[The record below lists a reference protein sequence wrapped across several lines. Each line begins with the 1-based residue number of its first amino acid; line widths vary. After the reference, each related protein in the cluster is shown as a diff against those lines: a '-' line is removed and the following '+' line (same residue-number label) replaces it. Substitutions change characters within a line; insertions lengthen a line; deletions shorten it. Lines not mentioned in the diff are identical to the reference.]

1 MSQSR
6 SPSASVAGF
15 LSFLSEQLDNLD
27 HLFLSHDFMSA
38 AFLHHVLS
46 ALRSFHSRLTSLLH
60 QLHLPLGDK
69 WLDEYMDE
77 TSRLW
82 DACHLIKSAVSALEN
97 YHSPASTVASL
108 LRDPHPPNH
117 HLCTQVIRAISGC
130 KRELTALHHENR
142 SMAEIKIQ
150 TLFTSEARCKRC
162 SGFREALHAMRHA
175 STLLLLILVSGLVYC
190 WPETSFYRGEP
201 DSSSSSTSAL
211 GASAASLHERVASA
225 VGRHHREPGIMLYEL
240 RSAAFAMD
248 ELRAEIEADAA
259 EVGEKVESLKSSV
272 EALQCGAEG
281 IIGQLDDF
289 FDEIVE
295 GRKTL
300 LNMCSHR

>member
-1 MSQSR
+1 MMSHSR
-6 SPSASVAGF
+6 SPSTSVAGF

-27 HLFLSHDFMSA
+27 HLFLSHNFMSA

-46 ALRSFHSRLTSLLH
+46 TLRSFHSHLTSLLH
-60 QLHLPLGDK
+60 KLHLPLGDK

-97 YHSPASTVASL
+97 YYSPASTL
-108 LRDPHPPNH
+108 FRGPHPPTP
-117 HLCTQVIRAISGC
+117 HLCTQVIRAIRGC
-130 KRELTALHHENR
+130 ERELTALQHENR
-142 SMAEIKIQ
+142 SMAEIKIH
-150 TLFTSEARCKRC
+150 TLSLKFKDNVASKRYN
-162 SGFREALHAMRHA
+162 GFREALHAMRQV

-190 WPETSFYRGEP
+190 WPETSFYPGEP
-201 DSSSSSTSAL
+201 DESSAL
-211 GASAASLHERVASA
+211 AASAANLHQRVASA
-225 VGRHHREPGIMLYEL
+225 VGRHHHEPGIMLYEL
-240 RSAAFAMD
+240 RRSAFAME
-248 ELRAEIEADAA
+248 ELRAEIEGAEA

>member
-1 MSQSR
+1 MMSHSL
-6 SPSASVAGF
+6 SPSSSVAGF

-27 HLFLSHDFMSA
+27 HLFLSHNFMSA

-46 ALRSFHSRLTSLLH
+46 TLRSFHSHLTSLLH
-60 QLHLPLGDK
+60 KLHLPFGDK

-82 DACHLIKSAVSALEN
+82 DACHLIKSALSALEN
-97 YHSPASTVASL
+97 YYSPAASL
-108 LRDPHPPNH
+108 LRAPHPHP
-117 HLCTQVIRAISGC
+117 Q
-130 KRELTALHHENR
+130 RELTALQHENR
-142 SMAEIKIQ
+142 SMAEIKIH
-150 TLFTSEARCKRC
+150 TLSLKFKDSVASKRYN
-162 SGFREALHAMRHA
+162 GFREALHAMRHV

-190 WPETSFYRGEP
+190 WPETSFYQGEQ
-201 DSSSSSTSAL
+201 DKSSAL
-211 GASAASLHERVASA
+211 AASAANLHQRVASA
-225 VGRHHREPGIMLYEL
+225 VGHHHHEPGIMLYEL
-240 RSAAFAMD
+240 RRSAFAME
-248 ELRAEIEADAA
+248 ELRAEIEGEGEG
-259 EVGEKVESLKSSV
+259 EVGEKVESLRSFV

-300 LNMCSHR
+300 LNMCSHT